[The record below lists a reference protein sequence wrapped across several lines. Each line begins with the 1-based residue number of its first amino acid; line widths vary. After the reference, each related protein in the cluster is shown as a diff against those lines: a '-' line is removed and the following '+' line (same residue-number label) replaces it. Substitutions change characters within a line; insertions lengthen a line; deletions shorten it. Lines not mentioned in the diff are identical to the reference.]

1 VPLIHLRGNLPR
13 KSLVAVFFLL
23 GIAGCRRDHLIL
35 PRNTIV
41 LPADG
46 RIHTVVRL
54 ARQSGRELDRN
65 SLKNSTA
72 GLIFQEDGSGG
83 ALVSI
88 VSPVT
93 PRTEHPRFSWQGHD
107 YSFSIR
113 FTPDATDTFSDGTPD
128 ALRLHT
134 RGDRQAFRNWF
145 VAVAEEAA
153 SLPNDKVPPEINDC
167 AALLRYSYREAL
179 RQHDER
185 WFAAQA
191 DPTRFMSV
199 ASVSQYIYPQT
210 PLKLA
215 LFRIKPGVYE
225 SSDPE
230 TGAFAQFADAH
241 MLMALN
247 TYQIS
252 RDIHAA
258 LPGDLLF
265 FRQLEQNS
273 PYHSMI
279 VAGANSDWVI
289 YHTGPINSQQ
299 GEIRRVAMQDLLHH
313 PDARWRPVPENTNFL
328 GVYRWNILREGN

>member
-1 VPLIHLRGNLPR
+1 MI
-13 KSLVAVFFLL
+13 AVLFLL

-35 PRNTIV
+35 PRDTII

-46 RIHTVVRL
+46 RVHSAFHIVR
-54 ARQSGRELDRN
+54 RSGRELDRD

-72 GLIFQEDGSGG
+72 ELKFQQDGSKGV
-83 ALVSI
+83 LVSI

-93 PRTEHPRFSWQGHD
+93 PLAEHPQFSWQGHD
-107 YSFSIR
+107 YSFFIR
-113 FTPDATDTFSDGTPD
+113 FTPDTTDTFGDGTPD

-153 SLPNDKVPPEINDC
+153 LLPNDKAPPEINDC

-185 WFAAQA
+185 WFEAQF
-191 DPTRFMSV
+191 DPTRFISL
-199 ASVSQYIYPQT
+199 ASVSQYVYPQT

-215 LFRIKPGVYE
+215 LFRVKPGVYE
-225 SSDPE
+225 ASDPE

-241 MLMALN
+241 TLMTLN

-289 YHTGPINSQQ
+289 YHTGPIGRQK

-328 GVYRWNILREGN
+328 GVYRWNILREGD